1 MYQIQATKE
10 IFTTGNSLVISLT
23 RELKMLELGK
33 GDKVKVTLE
42 KVTE

>member
-1 MYQIQATKE
+1 MDQIQAVKE

-23 RELKMLELGK
+23 KELRMMELGK

-42 KVTE
+42 RITE